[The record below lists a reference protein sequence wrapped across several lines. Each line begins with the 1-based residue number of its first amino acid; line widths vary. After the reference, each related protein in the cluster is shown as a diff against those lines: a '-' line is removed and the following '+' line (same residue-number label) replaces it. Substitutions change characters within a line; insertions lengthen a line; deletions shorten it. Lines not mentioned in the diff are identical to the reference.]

1 MRWMTRLG
9 REIRARRVRR
19 WARARMRRNDS
30 VIVDT
35 ETTDLAGQVIQVSV
49 IDLRGTVLLSTLVK
63 PTTPITATAA
73 AVHGITDADVTD
85 APTMAAIAPQLH
97 EVVAGKWLLAY
108 NAPFDRDALL
118 RSLELSSCAPG
129 WLAGSRHW
137 RCLMRLRAVTED
149 GRWTKLGG
157 PHHALGDCVAALEV
171 LRRLAEPSE
180 TRTRR
185 HGTDCSWAAATVAA
199 GPSRESLAR

>member
-1 MRWMTRLG
+1 
-9 REIRARRVRR
+9 
-19 WARARMRRNDS
+19 MRRNDS
-30 VIVDT
+30 VILDT
-35 ETTDLAGQVIQVSV
+35 ETTDLVGQVIQVSV
-49 IDLRGTVLLSTLVK
+49 IDLHGTVLLSTLVK
-63 PTTPITATAA
+63 PTSPITATAA
-73 AVHGITDADVTD
+73 AVHGITDADVTN
-85 APTMAAIAPQLH
+85 APTMAAIAPQLR
-97 EVVAGKWLLAY
+97 EAVAGKWLLAY

-118 RSLELSSCAPG
+118 RSLELSGCAPG
-129 WLAGSRHW
+129 WLAGPRHW

-171 LRRLAEPSE
+171 LRRLAGPSE

-185 HGTDCSWAAATVAA
+185 HDTDCSWATATIAA